1 MLKRNW
7 ERAIS
12 IIKKDLEDLIKT
24 DKFYYKTI
32 SEIAKYLE
40 THKRNEKEPDK
51 DIIETAGACAMMIKT
66 IIEALESIERPLSE
80 RQERDLSKRQE
91 GD

>member
-7 ERAIS
+7 ERAKT
-12 IIKKDLEDLIKT
+12 IIKNDLYDLIKT

-40 THKRNEKEPDK
+40 THKANEKEPDK
-51 DIIETAGACAMMIKT
+51 DFIETAGACAMIVKT

-80 RQERDLSKRQE
+80 KQERDKKR
-91 GD
+91 G

>member
-7 ERAIS
+7 EKAKN

-40 THKRNEKEPDK
+40 THKANEKEPDK
-51 DIIETAGACAMMIKT
+51 DFIETGAACAMIVKT
-66 IIEALESIERPLSE
+66 IIEALENTERPLSE
-80 RQERDLSKRQE
+80 RQERDKKK
-91 GD
+91 G